1 MLPAVHQD
9 RLPRIK
15 QVSVRHLPVPLGTAT
30 PVSLPRLPS
39 DKRLDIK
46 PGHKKRSRAS
56 ASADYK
62 TPPLLPQ
69 ASAHLLWTLSSTI
82 LQSNGSSPVDPLHSY
97 KLYVG
102 SGNNDQL
109 VARLMKRRWFW
120 TRVDS
125 WQVADF
131 VWTQHRITEI
141 LHTIPSSDVTL
152 TPGAAKVRIKV
163 PRAVRLQAESRP
175 TGLELITQAGC
186 LVRCEELPGRPRLYN
201 RLERNFEVTSKRGLL
216 LNLKRYYE
224 GQGREPFAVLPLTY
238 LVEEPQGDV
247 GLEAFKEAYTEN
259 SMWIIKPGENTNC
272 GHGIHVSRSLEDIVS
287 LVQGAGRAHR
297 RSFLIQKYLESPL
310 LIHKRKFDIRCYAL
324 VTCCRG
330 HVQAY
335 FYHDGYLRTSS
346 REFSTA
352 NVDDRFVHLTN
363 DAVQKTA
370 EDYGRFENGN
380 KLSYPEFQKYL
391 DQHHR
396 GVDFWTSVWPQIREV
411 VIDTV
416 KATWE
421 RIDPSRRANTFEVLG
436 YDFMVDSAFHVWL
449 LEVNT
454 NPCLALSSAYLAR
467 LIPDMLDNAFR
478 IAVDPYFQEPPSKK
492 HDREWAAQPF
502 ENRFELVFSSL
513 ASE

>member
-1 MLPAVHQD
+1 M
-9 RLPRIK
+9 
-15 QVSVRHLPVPLGTAT
+15 
-30 PVSLPRLPS
+30 
-39 DKRLDIK
+39 
-46 PGHKKRSRAS
+46 
-56 ASADYK
+56 
-62 TPPLLPQ
+62 
-69 ASAHLLWTLSSTI
+69 
-82 LQSNGSSPVDPLHSY
+82 
-97 KLYVG
+97 
-102 SGNNDQL
+102 
-109 VARLMKRRWFW
+109 
-120 TRVDS
+120 
-125 WQVADF
+125 
-131 VWTQHRITEI
+131 
-141 LHTIPSSDVTL
+141 L
-152 TPGAAKVRIKV
+152 TPGAAKTRIKV
-163 PRAVRLQAESRP
+163 SRAVRLQAEARP
-175 TGLELITQAGC
+175 TGLGLITQAGC
-186 LVRCEELPGRPRLYN
+186 LVRCEELPGVPRLYN

-224 GQGREPFAVLPLTY
+224 EEGREPFAVLPLTY
-238 LVEEPQGDV
+238 LVEEAQGDA
-247 GLEAFKEAYTEN
+247 GLEAFKEAYTEE

-272 GHGIHVSRSLEDIVS
+272 GHGIHVSRSLEDIIA

-324 VTCCRG
+324 ITCCRG

-380 KLSYPEFQKYL
+380 KLSYPEFQRYL
-391 DQHHR
+391 DQYHR
-396 GVDFWTSVWPQIREV
+396 GVDFWTGIWPQIREV

-416 KATWE
+416 KATYK
-421 RIDPSRRANTFEVLG
+421 RIDPNRRANTFEVLG

-492 HDREWAAQPF
+492 HDKEWAGQSF

-513 ASE
+513 ASQC